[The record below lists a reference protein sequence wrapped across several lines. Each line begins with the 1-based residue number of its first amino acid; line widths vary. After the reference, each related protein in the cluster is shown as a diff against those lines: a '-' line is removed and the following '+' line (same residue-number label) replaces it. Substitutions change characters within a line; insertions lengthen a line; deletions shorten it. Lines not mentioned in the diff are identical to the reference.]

1 MGDDDKIFR
10 LRYTGTRFEGTRLP
24 VDVLSDLP
32 AFRDLLVAFA
42 KDQFRRANTDKQ
54 RVPKGFDKSLS
65 FALVAVEDGS
75 AVPVISWNRNL
86 AQANLPGI
94 ADDLENI
101 VDASYRDVVRLIDN
115 AGSSVFPK
123 SLSSEHI
130 RALNKLGSGLR
141 DHERIEFQGV
151 EGKDGRIVYLDNF
164 RRKAL
169 ITKVRQTYQSRHDGT
184 GVLRGTHMP
193 ADGLGYLEVET
204 VVYGLI
210 KVSLESDL
218 IKANFDGN
226 LGSTVQ
232 FDMQVELDDSDKLVS
247 IVDVF
252 DIVVIDA
259 QREASLER
267 CRARLAGFRELAAGW
282 YDGDGVPV
290 SDAAFAA
297 ANRFL
302 SKRPTLL
309 DAYKL
314 YPTPDGGILFE
325 FEHGEWDWSVE
336 LVASG
341 AVEFYGV
348 QTNGDGELAPQG
360 FPAVDDVFLKL
371 FDEKTGRN

>member
-1 MGDDDKIFR
+1 MSDDDKTFR

-42 KDQFRRANTDKQ
+42 KDQFRAANTDKQ

-65 FALVAVEDGS
+65 FDLVGINDGS

-101 VDASYRDVVRLIDN
+101 VDASYRDVVRLVDN

-141 DHERIEFQGV
+141 DDERIEFQGAQ
-151 EGKDGRIVYLDNF
+151 GKDGRVVFLDNF

-169 ITKVRQTYQSRHDGT
+169 ITKVRQTYQSRHDGI

-226 LGSTVQ
+226 LGSAVQ
-232 FDMQVELDDSDKLVS
+232 FDMQVELDDSDKLVN

-259 QREASLER
+259 QREASLDR
-267 CRARLAGFRELAAGW
+267 CRARLTGFRELRDGW
-282 YDGDGVPV
+282 HDGDGMAI
-290 SDAAFAA
+290 SEEAFTAAD
-297 ANRFL
+297 RFL
-302 SKRPTLL
+302 SKRPNRVS
-309 DAYKL
+309 AYKV

-336 LVASG
+336 LAASG
-341 AVEFYGV
+341 SVEFYGV
-348 QTNGDGELAPQG
+348 QIDGEGELSPQG
-360 FPAVDDVFLKL
+360 YPAIDDAFLKL

>member
-1 MGDDDKIFR
+1 MRDDDKTFR

-42 KDQFRRANTDKQ
+42 KDQFRTANTDKQ

-65 FALVAVEDGS
+65 FNLVGIDNGS
-75 AVPVISWNRNL
+75 AVPIISWNRNL

-101 VDASYRDVVRLIDN
+101 VDASYQDVVRLIDN

-141 DHERIEFQGV
+141 DNERIEFQGAQ
-151 EGKDGRIVYLDNF
+151 GKDGGVVFLDNF

-169 ITKVRQTYQSRHDGT
+169 ITKVHQTYQSRHDGT
-184 GVLRGTHMP
+184 GVLRGAYMP
-193 ADGLGYLEVET
+193 ADGLGYLDVET

-210 KVSLESDL
+210 KISLEPDF
-218 IKANFDGN
+218 IKENFDGN
-226 LGSTVQ
+226 LGSAVQ

-267 CRARLAGFRELAAGW
+267 CRARLTGFRVLSDGW
-282 YDGDGVPV
+282 HDDDGMAI
-290 SDAAFAA
+290 SEAAFTAA
-297 ANRFL
+297 DRFL
-302 SKRPTLL
+302 SKRPNRVS
-309 DAYKL
+309 AYKV

-336 LVASG
+336 LAASG
-341 AVEFYGV
+341 SVEFYGV
-348 QTNGDGELAPQG
+348 QIDSDGELSPQKY
-360 FPAVDDVFLKL
+360 PAIDDAFLKL